1 MFKLVVALL
10 DTLPFYA
17 GVHWLAGYL
26 QIDARAENAAAE
38 EELLLDARG
47 ATRTT
52 DSPRRA

>member
-26 QIDARAENAAAE
+26 QIEARAENATAE
-38 EELLLDARG
+38 KELLLDA
-47 ATRTT
+47 
-52 DSPRRA
+52 